1 MPLGSGRTS
10 LIAISLPAILLLAGC
25 AERGPMTPREG
36 FQTELRLRGS
46 CGSGREPIVILERL
60 HRVVI
65 SHPHHRLGR
74 FGRGRP
80 CSSYQVGGTTPE
92 LAVLRGNSGWKPWQ
106 VWSVVEWSRA
116 PDRGSLA
123 APKV

>member
-1 MPLGSGRTS
+1 
-10 LIAISLPAILLLAGC
+10 
-25 AERGPMTPREG
+25 MTPREG

-92 LAVLRGNSGWKPWQ
+92 LAVLRGNWGWTPWQ
-106 VWSVVEWSRA
+106 VWNVVERAGA
-116 PDRGSLA
+116 PDRGPVRVQGSPA
-123 APKV
+123 YQKKPAYGVIGRHARR

>member
-1 MPLGSGRTS
+1 MTP
-10 LIAISLPAILLLAGC
+10 LIAISLPAILLLAGFSHSHRGHGRL
-25 AERGPMTPREG
+25 ERGAPCA
-36 FQTELRLRGS
+36 S
-46 CGSGREPIVILERL
+46 
-60 HRVVI
+60 HR
-65 SHPHHRLGR
+65 
-74 FGRGRP
+74 
-80 CSSYQVGGTTPE
+80 VGGTTPE